1 MGSDGTGAPST
12 RPSAVAYNL
21 PMETRDAAQD
31 AGTDK
36 KKGIL
41 GLVFLTVFLD
51 MVGFSIIF
59 PLFPDMLEWY
69 VGREGDGS
77 SIARLAEWLKGLVG
91 GDDFAVI
98 VLFGGILGS
107 LYSGFQF
114 VFAPIWGAVS
124 DRIGRRPTL
133 LITLVGTAASY
144 VVWFFAGSFALLV
157 VARLVGGI
165 MAGNISTA
173 SAAIADTHKG
183 SDRAKGM
190 GILGA
195 GIGLGFVVGPA
206 LGGLAAGWDLTGA
219 FEGAASAGVNP
230 FSGAAALAF
239 GLAILNLVWAA
250 TRFPETRGASAGSDL
265 ERRGL
270 NPFAAMRRLNFPG
283 VHSLNLAYFIYFVAF
298 GAMEF
303 TLVFLAAE
311 HLGYTPKQNAIMFV
325 FIGLTIAFIQGGV
338 VRRIVP
344 KVGERKVASMGMM
357 MTLPGFIAIAAVP
370 FAKSSAVLYGGLFLV
385 SVGSSLV
392 MPSFSSLA
400 SRYVPDD
407 RQGFALGVF
416 RSFGSLARVL
426 GPLGGGVLYYSL
438 GSTAPYAAASI
449 ILLVPIVISRG
460 LPAPNVDAS

>member
-1 MGSDGTGAPST
+1 M
-12 RPSAVAYNL
+12 AYNTA
-21 PMETRDAAQD
+21 MEPTPTATPDPASP
-31 AGTDK
+31 AGSA
-36 KKGIL
+36 GPGRRSVL

-69 VGREGDGS
+69 VREEGAESGVGRLN
-77 SIARLAEWLKGLVG
+77 AWLKGLVG
-91 GDDFAVI
+91 DDDGFAVI
-98 VLFGGILGS
+98 VLFGGLLGS

-133 LITLVGTAASY
+133 LLTLTGTALSY
-144 VVWFFAGSFALLV
+144 VLWSFAGAFAVLV

-173 SAAIADTHKG
+173 SAAIADTHTG
-183 SDRAKGM
+183 AERSKGM

-206 LGGLAAGWDLTGA
+206 V
-219 FEGAASAGVNP
+219 GAAFAPGTEDLLGHSTGTFATNP
-230 FSGAAALAF
+230 FTMPAAVAFVLALVNLLWAF
-239 GLAILNLVWAA
+239 L
-250 TRFPETRGASAGSDL
+250 RFPETRGATDEPSEL

-270 NPFAAMRRLNFPG
+270 NPFAAMKRLDFAG
-283 VHSLNLAYFIYFVAF
+283 VHSLNVAYFIYFVAF

-303 TLVFLAAE
+303 TLVFLANE
-311 HLGYTPKQNAIMFV
+311 HLDYGPRENAYMFV
-325 FIGLTIAFIQGGV
+325 FIGLTIAFVQGGV

-344 KVGERKVASMGMM
+344 RIGERPVAFAGMA
-357 MTLPGFIAIAAVP
+357 MTLPGFVLIALVTRAE
-370 FAKSSAVLYGGLFLV
+370 SSLVLYAGLFLV

-416 RSFGSLARVL
+416 RSFGSLARVA
-426 GPLGGGVLYYSL
+426 GPISGGVLYFTLTSI
-438 GSTAPYAAASI
+438 APYAAGAVV
-449 ILLVPIVISRG
+449 LLVPLLITRA
-460 LPAPNVDAS
+460 LPEVPSGA